1 MTYTYIA
8 STNTLKQVPTMEKPG
23 MPHGA
28 VHLSTA
34 YAWERASANYQ
45 EHLASLKEISCE
57 PECKEVWK
65 DGDTVIEGKDFR
77 VLGAGDW
84 KWCTELKGNVFASPI
99 KVASEDDLMERWKR
113 FVEDSRQGFAYLMP
127 GRPLTL
133 KDWHKVYDNAAFDFI
148 EELKQKY
155 TITKK

>member
-45 EHLASLKEISCE
+45 EHLASLKEIACE
-57 PECKEVWK
+57 PGCKEVWK
-65 DGDTVIEGKDFR
+65 DGDAVVEGKDFI

-99 KVASEDDLMERWKR
+99 KAESEDDVWKEAAHVLAERNHDGLGKQ
-113 FVEDSRQGFAYLMP
+113 DSRYWIKWRGYYTALMRLKNQGYQLIL
-127 GRPLTL
+127 R
-133 KDWHKVYDNAAFDFI
+133 K
-148 EELKQKY
+148 
-155 TITKK
+155 